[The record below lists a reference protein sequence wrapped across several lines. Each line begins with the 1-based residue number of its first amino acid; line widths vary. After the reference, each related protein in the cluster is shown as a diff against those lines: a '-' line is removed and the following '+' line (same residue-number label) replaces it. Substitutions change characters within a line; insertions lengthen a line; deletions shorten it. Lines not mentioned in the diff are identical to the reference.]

1 MSDKLRVRLYNIRFG
16 DAVLV
21 TVPDNG
27 TTRHILIDV
36 GNVLVGEGGPTR
48 SSSR

>member
-1 MSDKLRVRLYNIRFG
+1 MNEKLRVRLYNIRFG

-27 TTRHILIDV
+27 RRGT
-36 GNVLVGEGGPTR
+36 
-48 SSSR
+48 S